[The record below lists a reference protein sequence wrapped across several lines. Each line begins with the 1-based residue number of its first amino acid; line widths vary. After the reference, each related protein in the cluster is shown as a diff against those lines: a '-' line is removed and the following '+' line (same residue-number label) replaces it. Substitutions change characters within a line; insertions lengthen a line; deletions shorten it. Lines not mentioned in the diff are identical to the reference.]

1 MKWIL
6 SHATDSIHEWL
17 LQQEDKTKSL
27 IFHLQRFSLR
37 LLGSTKRLFFL
48 DVQEGFLSKK
58 ITLRNEYGVELG
70 ETTFADNPVEGQ
82 LQLNGNKYL
91 YRAENNELKLF
102 DSDKNLLATSETALP
117 ARMEKSEFYSLLFGF
132 AWLTTA
138 DAVAEKEKHFSL
150 SA

>member
-1 MKWIL
+1 
-6 SHATDSIHEWL
+6 
-17 LQQEDKTKSL
+17 
-27 IFHLQRFSLR
+27 
-37 LLGSTKRLFFL
+37 
-48 DVQEGFLSKK
+48 
-58 ITLRNEYGVELG
+58 LG